1 MVESH
6 YRAELQS
13 TDGQSDR
20 ADAFKGELGVA
31 AGEHPS
37 ATPWGNDHPVNIRLS
52 IPLPAGRWYVTV
64 LLGRERRGAERRKEE
79 RQKHPLV
86 TSANMVFLFIVGVV
100 IGGGCWMAVQ
110 SLLLWILR
118 LINA

>member
-13 TDGQSDR
+13 TDGASDR
-20 ADAFKGELGVA
+20 EDAFKGELGVA
-31 AGEHPS
+31 AREKPGD
-37 ATPWGNDHPVNIRLS
+37 TPWGNDHPVNIRLS

-64 LLGRERRGAERRKEE
+64 LAGRERRDAERRREE
-79 RQKHPLV
+79 RQKHSLL
-86 TSANMVFLFIVGVV
+86 TSGNMAFLFIVGVV

-110 SLLLWILR
+110 SLLLWIFG